1 MESSP
6 GLEKDD
12 VDSNGTT
19 ALMHAADHG
28 RMDMVRFLLEVG
40 ADKDLGD
47 TYGNTALIRASQHNH
62 VETARL
68 LLQAGWDEL
77 L

>member
-1 MESSP
+1 
-6 GLEKDD
+6 
-12 VDSNGTT
+12 
-19 ALMHAADHG
+19 MHAADHG

-68 LLQAGWDEL
+68 LLQAGGDEL